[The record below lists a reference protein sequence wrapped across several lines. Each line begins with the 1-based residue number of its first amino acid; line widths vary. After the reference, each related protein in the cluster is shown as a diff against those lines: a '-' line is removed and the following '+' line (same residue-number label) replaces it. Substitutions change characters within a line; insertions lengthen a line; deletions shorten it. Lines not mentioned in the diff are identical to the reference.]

1 MLLAHELSGPESA
14 PSIVLIHGI
23 TETHESWRPII
34 DRLPDRRVLAV
45 DLRGHGASDVAGPF
59 EPLTYASDVIE
70 TMRSVGIEA
79 ADVVG
84 HSLGGVVASAV
95 AALGGAT
102 RVVNTDQP
110 LRLGSFKAGLSQL
123 EPLLRGDEASFQQ
136 GISMLF
142 EAMSG
147 PLPEKERARIG
158 SRRRA
163 RQGVVLGT
171 WASVF
176 DSTPEE
182 LDATVAQLAGAIRVP
197 YLSLHGIEP
206 GDEYAPWLTSLVPT
220 ATVEVWP
227 DHGHYPHL
235 VDPDR
240 YVARLREFLAD
251 E

>member
-1 MLLAHELSGPESA
+1 MLLAFELSGPESA

-23 TETHESWRPII
+23 TETRESWRPVI
-34 DRLPDRRVLAV
+34 DRLADRRVLAV
-45 DLRGHGASDVAGPF
+45 DLRGHGASEVAGPF

-70 TMRSVGIEA
+70 TMQSVGIEA
-79 ADVVG
+79 PDVVG

-110 LRLGSFKAGLSQL
+110 LRLASFKDGLSQL

-136 GISMLF
+136 AIAMLF
-142 EAMSG
+142 ESMNG
-147 PLPEKERARIG
+147 PLSDNERARIG
-158 SRRRA
+158 SLRQA
-163 RQGVVLGT
+163 RQAVVLGT

-182 LDATVAQLAGAIRVP
+182 LDATVAQLASAIRVP
-197 YLSLHGIEP
+197 YLSLHGIDP
-206 GDEYAPWLTSLVPT
+206 GDEYADWLTSLVPT
-220 ATVEVWP
+220 ANVEVWP

-235 VDPDR
+235 IDPDR
-240 YVARLREFLAD
+240 YVARLREFLAND
-251 E
+251 

>member
-14 PSIVLIHGI
+14 PTIVLIHGI

-34 DRLPDRRVLAV
+34 NRLADRRVLAV
-45 DLRGHGASDVAGPF
+45 DLRGHGASEVAGPF
-59 EPLTYASDVIE
+59 EPLTYATDVIE
-70 TMRSVGIEA
+70 TMQSVGINA
-79 ADVVG
+79 TVVVG

-110 LRLGSFKAGLSQL
+110 LRLASFKDGLSQL

-136 GISMLF
+136 AIAMLF
-142 EAMSG
+142 ESMNG
-147 PLPEKERARIG
+147 PLSDNERARIG
-158 SRRRA
+158 SLRQA
-163 RQGVVLGT
+163 RQAVVLGT

-176 DSTPEE
+176 DSTPED
-182 LDATVAQLAGAIRVP
+182 LDATVAQLAGAIWAP
-197 YLSLHGIEP
+197 YLSLHGIDP
-206 GDEYAPWLTSLVPT
+206 GDEYGPWLTSLVPT

-235 VDPDR
+235 IDPDR